1 MYSDSRIRRSWV
13 EVDLNKLIQNYNIYK
28 SHLPENCEIMAVVKA
43 DAYGHGDVPV
53 CKALH
58 EHGVHNYAVSNIDE
72 ALALR
77 EIMQDANIL
86 ILGYTPVECAR
97 TLYENN
103 IMQALLSEEYAEALS
118 AAGYRLKC
126 QFAIDTGMNRI
137 GLLSDDPVY
146 CEDVIRKYANIFDLC
161 GIFTHLCVA
170 DSSNPDDHSYTLRQ
184 IDHFRSVY
192 EKIADLDLPFVHC
205 LNTAG
210 GMFYY
215 DDCPT
220 ELSKIVRLGISM
232 YGLSPA
238 AEITLPEGI
247 TPALTWKTSISMIKN
262 VEKDCFIGYG
272 RTYKTE
278 RAIKVA
284 TVPTGYADGYS
295 RQLSNRGYVLINGRR
310 APIVGKVCMDQMMID
325 VTGIPDI
332 SRGDEVILIGSS
344 GNETLTADHLASIA
358 GTIGYEIICGISKRV
373 PRLYI

>member
-28 SHLPENCEIMAVVKA
+28 SRLPADCEIMAVVKA

-53 CKALH
+53 CRALH
-58 EHGVHNYAVSNIDE
+58 EHGVRNYAVSNIDE

-77 EIMQDANIL
+77 EIMPDANIL

-97 TLYENN
+97 VLYDNN

-118 AAGYRLKC
+118 QSGCRLKC

-137 GLLSDDPVY
+137 GLSSDDPEY
-146 CEDVIRKYANIFDLC
+146 CEAVIRRYTDAFEMC

-170 DSSNPDDHSYTLRQ
+170 DSDTPDDHAYTLRQ
-184 IDHFRSVY
+184 IDHFRAVY
-192 EKIADLDLPFVHC
+192 NRIADLRLPFVHC

-215 DDCPT
+215 DACPP
-220 ELSKIVRLGISM
+220 ELSRIVRLGISM

-238 AEITLPEGI
+238 DSITLPEGI
-247 TPALTWKTSISMIKN
+247 TPALTWKTSVSMIKD
-262 VEKDCFIGYG
+262 VAPDSFIGYG
-272 RTYKTE
+272 RSYKTD
-278 RAIKVA
+278 RTIKVA

-310 APIVGKVCMDQMMID
+310 AQIVGKVCMDQMMID
-325 VTGIPDI
+325 VTDIPGI

-344 GNETLTADHLASIA
+344 GSETLTADHLASIV